1 MRTSTP
7 AERPRMIVGVTGASG
22 TVIGMRLLERLR
34 ALEVDTHLVM
44 SRAAHLTLHH
54 ELGLKPAAMHALADT
69 VHPVEDVGAA
79 ISSGS
84 FRTLGMIVAP
94 CSMKTL
100 AEIATGVTGNLLSR
114 AADVVLKERQ
124 RLVLLARET
133 PLHAVHLRNM
143 LTVTE
148 MGGIVVPP
156 VPAFYNEPRSID
168 DILEHIVGR
177 TLDLF
182 GLDTGRVRRWGGE
195 EPAPP

>member
-1 MRTSTP
+1 MSTVTP
-7 AERPRMIVGVTGASG
+7 CPRMIVGITGASG
-22 TVIGMRLLERLR
+22 TVFGVRLLERLR
-34 ALEVDTHLVM
+34 EMDVAAHLVM
-44 SRAAHLTLHH
+44 SRAAHLTLHY
-54 ELGLKPAAMHALADT
+54 ELGMKPAAVHALADT
-69 VHPVEDVGAA
+69 VYPIDDVGAA
-79 ISSGS
+79 IASGS

-114 AADVVLKERQ
+114 AADVVLKERH

-156 VPAFYNEPRSID
+156 VPAFYNQPQSLD
-168 DILEHIVGR
+168 DMVEHIVGR
-177 TLDLF
+177 SLDLF
-182 GLDTGRVRRWGGE
+182 GLDTGEVRRWGEGSE
-195 EPAPP
+195 APV